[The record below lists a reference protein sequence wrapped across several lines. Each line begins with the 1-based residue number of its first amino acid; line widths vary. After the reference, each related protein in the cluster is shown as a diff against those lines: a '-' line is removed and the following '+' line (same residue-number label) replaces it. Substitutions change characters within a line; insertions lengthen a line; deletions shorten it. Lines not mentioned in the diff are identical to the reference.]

1 MQITSMS
8 NRELL
13 KTLTGLNYTG
23 VSDEVRRLVEGGNVS
38 DTSSAKKVN
47 DCFESSDSAVYE
59 KSESGAKNT
68 DRFEYSDD
76 EDIDFNDKC
85 VTMFIK
91 SRTLSNLT
99 LGMDN
104 GIPTMDRIASY
115 YGKMAKRLDE
125 AYAAGKFTKEE
136 YDYLNAGIAERMEHH
151 TACAEDTAARRAVGH
166 KNSMS
171 LKSYERRT
179 SMTREELHEDI
190 ETEISEY
197 IERFFKID
205 RKSLMEMFNNVRY
218 GKQEKPTEKAFLI

>member
-13 KTLTGLNYTG
+13 KTLTGMTYGG
-23 VSDEVRRLVEGGNVS
+23 VSEEARQLIDPGS
-38 DTSSAKKVN
+38 TSAAKTNK
-47 DCFESSDSAVYE
+47 DRFESSDSAVYE

-68 DRFEYSDD
+68 DRFEYSGDD
-76 EDIDFNDKC
+76 DDIDFNDKC
-85 VTMFIK
+85 VQLYINSQSLISLLDNNKGIVTME
-91 SRTLSNLT
+91 T
-99 LGMDN
+99 
-104 GIPTMDRIASY
+104 IAEH
-115 YGKMAKRLDE
+115 YGRMAKRLDE

-136 YDYLNAGIAERMEHH
+136 YDYLNAGIAERMEHS
-151 TACAEDTAARRAVGH
+151 TACAEDSAARRAVGY

-171 LKSYERRT
+171 LETFKRHA
-179 SMTREELHEDI
+179 SMTPEELHEEI
-190 ETEISEY
+190 EAEVSEY

>member
-1 MQITSMS
+1 MNITSMS

-13 KTLTGLNYTG
+13 KTLTGISYPG
-23 VSDEVRRLVEGGNVS
+23 VSEEVRQLV
-38 DTSSAKKVN
+38 DPSSGSKSAAKTNK
-47 DCFESSDSAVYE
+47 DRFESSDSAVYE

-68 DRFEYSDD
+68 DRFEYSGD
-76 EDIDFNDKC
+76 EDIDFNDRC
-85 VTMFIK
+85 VSMYIQ
-91 SRTLSNLT
+91 SRTLASLT

-104 GIPTMDRIASY
+104 GVPTMDRIASY

-136 YDYLNAGIAERMEHH
+136 YDYLNAGIAERMEHS
-151 TACAEDTAARRAVGH
+151 TVCAEDTAARLAVGY

-171 LKSYERRT
+171 LKSYERRM

-190 ETEISEY
+190 EAEISEY

-205 RKSLMEMFNNVRY
+205 RKSLMELFNNVRY
-218 GKQEKPTEKAFLI
+218 GK

>member
-13 KTLTGLNYTG
+13 KTLTGISYP
-23 VSDEVRRLVEGGNVS
+23 SASEEVRQAVGLSSGSTNVTQTNK
-38 DTSSAKKVN
+38 DR
-47 DCFESSDSAVYE
+47 FESSDSTVYE

-68 DRFEYSDD
+68 DRFEYSGD

-85 VTMFIK
+85 VSMYIQ
-91 SRTLSNLT
+91 SQTLASLT

-104 GIPTMDRIASY
+104 GVPTMDRIASY
-115 YGKMAKRLDE
+115 YGRMAKRLDE

-136 YDYLNAGIAERMEHH
+136 YDYLNAGIAERMEHS
-151 TACAEDTAARRAVGH
+151 TACAEDSAARLAVGY

-171 LKSYERRT
+171 LETFQRHM
-179 SMTREELHEDI
+179 SMTPEELHEDI
-190 ETEISEY
+190 EAEISEY

-205 RKSLMEMFNNVRY
+205 RKSLMELFNNVRY
-218 GKQEKPTEKAFLI
+218 GK

>member
-1 MQITSMS
+1 MNITSMS

-13 KTLTGLNYTG
+13 KTLTGINYPG
-23 VSDEVRRLVEGGNVS
+23 VSEEVRQLVDPSSGS
-38 DTSSAKKVN
+38 TSVTQTNK
-47 DCFESSDSAVYE
+47 DRFESSDSAVYE

-68 DRFEYSDD
+68 DRFEYSGD

-85 VTMFIK
+85 VSMYIQ
-91 SRTLSNLT
+91 SRTLASLT

-104 GIPTMDRIASY
+104 GVPTMDRIADY
-115 YGKMAKRLDE
+115 YGRMAKRLDE

-136 YDYLNAGIAERMEHH
+136 YDYLNAGIAERMEHS
-151 TACAEDTAARRAVGH
+151 TACAEDSAARLAVGY

-171 LKSYERRT
+171 LKSYERRM

-190 ETEISEY
+190 EAEVKDY

-218 GKQEKPTEKAFLI
+218 GK

>member
-13 KTLTGLNYTG
+13 KTLTGINYPG
-23 VSDEVRRLVEGGNVS
+23 VSDEVRQAVEASSGSTNVTQTNK
-38 DTSSAKKVN
+38 DR
-47 DCFESSDSAVYE
+47 FESSDSAVYE

-68 DRFEYSDD
+68 DRFEYSGD
-76 EDIDFNDKC
+76 EDIDFNDRC
-85 VTMFIK
+85 VSMYIQ
-91 SRTLSNLT
+91 SRTLASLT

-104 GIPTMDRIASY
+104 GVPTMDRIASY

-136 YDYLNAGIAERMEHH
+136 YDYLNAGIAERMEHS
-151 TACAEDTAARRAVGH
+151 TACAEDSAARLAVGY

-171 LKSYERRT
+171 LKSYERRM

-190 ETEISEY
+190 EAEISEY

-205 RKSLMEMFNNVRY
+205 RKSLMELFNNVRY
-218 GKQEKPTEKAFLI
+218 GK